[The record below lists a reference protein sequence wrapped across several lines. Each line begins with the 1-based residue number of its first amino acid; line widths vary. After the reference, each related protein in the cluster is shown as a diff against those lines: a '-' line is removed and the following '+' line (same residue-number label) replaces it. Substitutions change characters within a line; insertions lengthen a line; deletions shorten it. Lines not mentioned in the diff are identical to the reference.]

1 MRFLKPR
8 TREEII
14 ADDPLREFF
23 VWWDDISEDD
33 LESLE
38 KVLQSALREQDLQAF
53 LQSNPILL
61 IQHLGGGHGRWVI
74 PKLRLG
80 SEHVTDFVIG
90 HMHSF
95 GHEWQAVELENPKS
109 RTFTKAGNVSK
120 ELSHAIRQIQDWRA
134 WLQRNQNYAAR
145 AKSEGGLGLTDI
157 ISDIPG
163 LILIGRRNNI
173 DPATNERR
181 RQMVKDL
188 KIQIHSYDYLLSCI
202 SGRIKALTRERDLSG
217 RNSI

>member
-1 MRFLKPR
+1 MRFFKPC

-23 VWWDDISEDD
+23 IWWDDISEDD

-74 PKLRLG
+74 PMQRLG
-80 SEHVTDFVIG
+80 AEHVTDFVIG

-95 GHEWQAVELENPKS
+95 GYEWQAVELESPKS
-109 RTFTKAGNVSK
+109 RMFTKAGDPSK

-145 AKSEGGLGLTDI
+145 PKSKGGLGLTDI
-157 ISDIPG
+157 VSSIPG
-163 LILIGRRNNI
+163 LILIGRRSDI

-181 RQMVKDL
+181 RQMVNDL
-188 KIQIHSYDYLLSCI
+188 NIQIHSYDYLLSCTR
-202 SGRIKALTRERDLSG
+202 GRIEALTRQRDLSG
-217 RNSI
+217 STSS